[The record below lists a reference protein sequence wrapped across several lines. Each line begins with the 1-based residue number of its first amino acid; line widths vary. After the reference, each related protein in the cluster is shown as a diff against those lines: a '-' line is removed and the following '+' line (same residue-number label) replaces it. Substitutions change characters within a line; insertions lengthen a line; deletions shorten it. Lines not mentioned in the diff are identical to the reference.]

1 MVATMQNGLDQRN
14 TWKNLLIWISALG
27 GGFLLSFLGF
37 GLLWSGISWAVQMVL
52 ALLFFTAL
60 SYGLSRWSQGA
71 IVPEILLVTGAL
83 PLGLLMMQ
91 FRDTSGSHLLPVLV
105 VLSWLLGIA
114 AGYFWGKWSQAAE
127 ARVSQD
133 NVSS

>member
-1 MVATMQNGLDQRN
+1 MTMQNRLDQRN

-37 GLLWSGISWAVQMVL
+37 GLLWSGIAWAVQMVL

-60 SYGLSRWSQGA
+60 SYALSRWSQGA
-71 IVPEILLVTGAL
+71 ILPEILLVIGAL

-91 FRDTSGSHLLPVLV
+91 FRDTSGSHLMPVLV

-114 AGYFWGKWSQAAE
+114 AGYFWGKWARQAQIA
-127 ARVSQD
+127 ASRD
-133 NVSS
+133 NASS

>member
-1 MVATMQNGLDQRN
+1 MQNNLNQPN
-14 TWKNLLIWISALG
+14 PWKGLLIALAALG

-37 GLLWSGISWAVQMVL
+37 GLLWSGVAWAVQMVL

-71 IVPEILLVTGAL
+71 ILPEVLLVIGAL

-91 FRDTSGSHLLPVLV
+91 FRDTNGSHLLPVTV

-114 AGYFWGKWSQAAE
+114 AGYLWGKWSRGAQAG
-127 ARVSQD
+127 VSHD
-133 NVSS
+133 NASS

>member
-1 MVATMQNGLDQRN
+1 MQNNLNQPN
-14 TWKNLLIWISALG
+14 PWKGLLIALAALG

-52 ALLFFTAL
+52 ALLFFTAV
-60 SYGLSRWSQGA
+60 SYGLSRWSHGA
-71 IVPEILLVTGAL
+71 ILPELLLVIGAL

-114 AGYFWGKWSQAAE
+114 AGYFWGKWSRGAQTG
-127 ARVSQD
+127 VSQD
-133 NVSS
+133 NASA

>member
-1 MVATMQNGLDQRN
+1 MENKSNQPAR
-14 TWKNLLIWISALG
+14 WKNLLIWISALG

-37 GLLWSGISWAVQMVL
+37 GLLWSGISWHVQMVL

-114 AGYFWGKWSQAAE
+114 AGYFWGKWSQTVQTAQ

-133 NVSS
+133 NASS

>member
-1 MVATMQNGLDQRN
+1 MQTNLNQRSR
-14 TWKNLLIWISALG
+14 WKNLLIWISALG

-60 SYGLSRWSQGA
+60 SYGLSRWRQGA

-114 AGYFWGKWSQAAE
+114 AGYFWGKWSQTAQTAE

>member
-1 MVATMQNGLDQRN
+1 MQNELDQR
-14 TWKNLLIWISALG
+14 TTGKNLLIWISALG

-60 SYGLSRWSQGA
+60 SYGLSYWSSGA
-71 IVPEILLVTGAL
+71 VLPAMLLVIGAM

-91 FRDTSGSHLLPVLV
+91 FRDTSGSHLLPILV
-105 VLSWLLGIA
+105 VLSWLFGML
-114 AGYFWGKWSQAAE
+114 AGYFWGKWARRAQIAASQERA
-127 ARVSQD
+127 
-133 NVSS
+133 SS